1 MCASECAPLG
11 ARIRAKN
18 NLCVRA
24 GVRLPPRPRHARSVG
39 YVFVSACGCVYTS
52 APGRFSEWAPPRGRH
67 SYWVPTHRWFS
78 GRMLACH
85 AGGPGSIPGRC
96 MFCIHDPD
104 RRSPTLLANR
114 STPSSAS
121 VAQWLARSAVNRKV
135 GGSTPP
141 GGACSFVSRPGGV
154 PLQGC
159 HAASV
164 QLRCMT
170 RAVAPRGPCGL
181 MDKASDFGSEDCRF
195 ESCHGRRTPHNFYL
209 EGSGWDRGGKNIRMA
224 AVGFEP
230 TPPKGLQP

>member
-1 MCASECAPLG
+1 MTRKIVKRSTFLLGRCRKSTCVCVRVCACRRTCPRYARSVFRYNFVCACECAPLG

-24 GVRLPPRPRHARSVG
+24 SVRLPPRPRHARSVG
-39 YVFVSACGCVYTS
+39 YVFVSACGCVCTS

-67 SYWVPTHRWFS
+67 SHWVPTHRWFS

-141 GGACSFVSRPGGV
+141 GGACSFVGRPGGFHFRDAMQ
-154 PLQGC
+154 PP
-159 HAASV
+159 S
-164 QLRCMT
+164 
-170 RAVAPRGPCGL
+170 
-181 MDKASDFGSEDCRF
+181 S
-195 ESCHGRRTPHNFYL
+195 
-209 EGSGWDRGGKNIRMA
+209 SG
-224 AVGFEP
+224 V
-230 TPPKGLQP
+230 